1 MIVTAPRGATIQSAP
16 ALLSLA
22 AAFPPAVCGSQEYNR
37 HTRRRKMLLELQI
50 SIACDENVEPLQ
62 PIRCTDV
69 QT

>member
-1 MIVTAPRGATIQSAP
+1 
-16 ALLSLA
+16 
-22 AAFPPAVCGSQEYNR
+22 VCGSQDYNR